1 MSPEINESAPP
12 GTSPDVPPEAVPSEA
27 VPSRTASNAVLRV
40 LTALVGTP
48 IALGLAYLGGWP
60 FALLLLACAVLA
72 QQELYGLLERSGVHP
87 YRIAGALLGALVA
100 VRALVPLAV
109 PLAVVGGV
117 MLILAGPFRR
127 HRGSMLN
134 NLAATA
140 LGVFYPVV
148 FLTYLLDLR
157 QGGPA
162 LTNFDAFAL
171 TLSLFLLI
179 WTTDTFAYV
188 TGRALGR
195 RPLAPIISPKK
206 TWEGAIGGAVAAL
219 ILAAVLKGLLLGFL
233 AWPHVVALALICGV
247 VSQLGDLAESQI
259 KRSVGAKDSGTLLPG
274 HGGMLDRFD
283 AMTVAAPLVYLY
295 LDYVAEVF

>member
-1 MSPEINESAPP
+1 MPSETNGPAPP
-12 GTSPDVPPEAVPSEA
+12 DVSPDVPPEPP
-27 VPSRTASNAVLRV
+27 PSRAASNAVLRV
-40 LTALVGTP
+40 LTALVGAP

-60 FALLLLACAVLA
+60 FAVLLLACAVLA
-72 QQELYGLLERSGVHP
+72 QQELYGLLERSDVHP
-87 YRIAGALLGALVA
+87 YRIAGALLGGLVA
-100 VRALVPLAV
+100 IRALVPQAV
-109 PLAVVGGV
+109 PLAVMGGV
-117 MLILAGPFRR
+117 LLMMAGPFRR

-157 QGGPA
+157 QGSPL
-162 LTNFDAFAL
+162 LTNFDAFSL
-171 TLSLFLLI
+171 TLSVFLLI
-179 WTTDTFAYV
+179 WTTDTFAYI

-195 RPLAPIISPKK
+195 RPLAPVISPKK
-206 TWEGAIGGAVAAL
+206 TWEGAIGGAVSAL
-219 ILAAVLKGLLLGFL
+219 ILAAVLKGLVLDFM
-233 AWPHVVALALICGV
+233 AWPHVIAFALICGV

-295 LDYVAEVF
+295 LDHVAGLF